1 MESISEKKL
10 NITRMIL
17 DVQDDSVLNEIEN
30 LLSETETVAYTSEG
44 KPLRRSEYYKH
55 LEEISR
61 NVQEEK
67 ITYSP
72 DEVEKFILNRN
83 S

>member
-17 DVQDDSVLNEIEN
+17 DVQDDSVLNEIEQ
-30 LLSETETVAYTSEG
+30 LLSESETVAYTSEG
-44 KPLRRSEYYKH
+44 KPLTRSQYNNH
-55 LEEISR
+55 LEDIGR
-61 NVQEEK
+61 NVQEGK
-67 ITYSP
+67 NTYSP
-72 DEVEKFILNRN
+72 DEVKKYILNRN

>member
-17 DVQDDSVLNEIEN
+17 DVQDDSILNEIEH
-30 LLSETETVAYTSEG
+30 LLSESETVAYTSEG
-44 KPLRRSEYYKH
+44 KPLTRSQYSNH
-55 LEEISR
+55 LEEIGR
-61 NVQEEK
+61 KVQEGEK
-67 ITYSP
+67 TYSP
-72 DEVEKFILNRN
+72 DEVKKYILNRN

>member
-17 DVQDDSVLNEIEN
+17 DVQDDSVLNEVEH
-30 LLSETETVAYTSEG
+30 LLSEVETVAYTSEG
-44 KPLRRSEYYKH
+44 KPLTRSQYSNH
-55 LEEISR
+55 LEEIGR
-61 NVQEEK
+61 KVQEGEK
-67 ITYSP
+67 TYSP
-72 DEVEKFILNRN
+72 DEVKKYILNRN

>member
-17 DVQDDSVLNEIEN
+17 DVQDDSVLNEIEQ
-30 LLSETETVAYTSEG
+30 LLSEAETVAYTSEG
-44 KPLRRSEYYKH
+44 KPLTRSQYSNH

-61 NVQEEK
+61 KVQEGK
-67 ITYSP
+67 NTYSP
-72 DEVEKFILNRN
+72 DEVKKYILNPN